1 MYLFP
6 YPGNY
11 SDAGIYHNLH
21 KQASVREGM
30 QELKACCHSSLLW
43 FSSAFN
49 SRWACSAGYDTPCLA
64 AITHLITTGNHHS
77 SDLAMF
83 QGDWVLMVYI
93 SSTKP
98 PEEPT
103 CSYLLLLCRTHLFFS
118 LLRACLVLSEKK
130 QDQIFTTN
138 PESSHLKLTSCSLER
153 TFKIPK
159 GLQNELWQKKKIVSK
174 AVEEKRSQVMAFTN
188 NVRKLIIRD

>member
-103 CSYLLLLCRTHLFFS
+103 CSYLLLLCRTHLFFFS
-118 LLRACLVLSEKK
+118 FMCLSGFIWKETGSDFHNKSWELTLEADFLLPGK
-130 QDQIFTTN
+130 DI
-138 PESSHLKLTSCSLER
+138 
-153 TFKIPK
+153 
-159 GLQNELWQKKKIVSK
+159 
-174 AVEEKRSQVMAFTN
+174 
-188 NVRKLIIRD
+188 